1 MKFDHPLVRNSHVFT
16 ARNLNGEEQKIL
28 VIVTTLTLDP
38 ASDGYKADLVE
49 RLNAAAH
56 NYVRHSDHVTA
67 YVLINRLKD
76 WPARADKHRHHRD
89 APALHS

>member
-49 RLNAAAH
+49 RLTLLWHIFLTLDVFRIPKMRFA
-56 NYVRHSDHVTA
+56 
-67 YVLINRLKD
+67 
-76 WPARADKHRHHRD
+76 
-89 APALHS
+89 